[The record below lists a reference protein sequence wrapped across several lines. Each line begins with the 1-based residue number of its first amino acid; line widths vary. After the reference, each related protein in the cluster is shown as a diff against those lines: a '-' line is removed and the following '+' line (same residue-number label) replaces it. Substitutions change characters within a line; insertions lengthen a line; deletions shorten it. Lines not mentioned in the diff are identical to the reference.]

1 MSTATPAELRAPR
14 APRPAARDR
23 LRALRVPAPRPE
35 LAALLVL
42 RMRGEQ
48 VEAVRV
54 IADPAQIGFLG
65 RHLAASAR

>member
-1 MSTATPAELRAPR
+1 
-14 APRPAARDR
+14 
-23 LRALRVPAPRPE
+23 
-35 LAALLVL
+35 VL

-48 VEAVRV
+48 VEAVHI